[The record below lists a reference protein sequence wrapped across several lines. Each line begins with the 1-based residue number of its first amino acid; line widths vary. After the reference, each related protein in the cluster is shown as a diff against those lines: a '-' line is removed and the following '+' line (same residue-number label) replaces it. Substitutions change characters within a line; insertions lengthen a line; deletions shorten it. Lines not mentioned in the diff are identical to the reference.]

1 LRNLKVKIMTRQPHD
16 QFAKEYLEELL
27 KPLGKV
33 ERSKEIS
40 GEVRQ
45 IDIWFIPDKN
55 VSVESSGLGLLA
67 KMAQKTALFEPY
79 RNTPTETEI
88 KSCLLKLYS
97 IHSLQEREAKR
108 EKFNLDDDNLPF
120 LWILAPTFSERM
132 LKGFGATLDV
142 ENWEN
147 GIYFLPDFLKTALV
161 AINQLPKTNE
171 TLWLRVLGK
180 GTTQKLAVEELIELP
195 KNSPYRRN
203 LMDILASWRKNLEIR
218 TKLTSEERE
227 DFMNLS
233 PAYLKEKEEW
243 RIEGEL
249 KGKLEGKLEG
259 KLAEKRAM
267 IENFLLAK
275 FGNLDI
281 ELTAIIE
288 PLLQVETP
296 EVTRVLLHY
305 SKEELIARFLQS

>member
-1 LRNLKVKIMTRQPHD
+1 MTRQPHD

-45 IDIWFIPDKN
+45 IDIWFIPDKS
-55 VSVESSGLGLLA
+55 VSGETSGLGILA
-67 KMAQKTALFEPY
+67 KMAQNTALFEPY

-97 IHSLQEREAKR
+97 IHAEQEREAKR
-108 EKFNLDDDNLPF
+108 QKLTLDDNNLPV

-132 LKGFGATLDV
+132 LNGFGATLDLKS
-142 ENWEN
+142 WQN
-147 GIYFLPDFLKTALV
+147 GIYFLPNFFKTGLV
-161 AINQLPKTNE
+161 AINQLAKTEE

-180 GTTQKLAVEELIELP
+180 GTTQKLAVEELINLP
-195 KNSPYRRN
+195 KNNRYRRN
-203 LMDILASWRKNLEIR
+203 LMDILASWRKNLELR

-243 RIEGEL
+243 R
-249 KGKLEGKLEG
+249 
-259 KLAEKRAM
+259 
-267 IENFLLAK
+267 
-275 FGNLDI
+275 
-281 ELTAIIE
+281 
-288 PLLQVETP
+288 
-296 EVTRVLLHY
+296 
-305 SKEELIARFLQS
+305 

>member
-1 LRNLKVKIMTRQPHD
+1 MTRQPHD

-45 IDIWFIPDKN
+45 IDIWFIPDKS
-55 VSVESSGLGLLA
+55 VSGETSGLGILA
-67 KMAQKTALFEPY
+67 KMAQNTALFEPY

-97 IHSLQEREAKR
+97 IHAEQEREAKR
-108 EKFNLDDDNLPF
+108 QKTIIDDDNLPV

-132 LKGFGATLDV
+132 VNGFGAQQDL
-142 ENWEN
+142 ENWVK

-161 AINQLPKTNE
+161 AINQLPKTND

-180 GTTQKLAVEELIELP
+180 GKIQKSAVEELINLP
-195 KNSPYRRN
+195 PNNPYRRN

-218 TKLTSEERE
+218 SKLTLEERE

-243 RIEGEL
+243 R
-249 KGKLEGKLEG
+249 LEG
-259 KLAEKRAM
+259 KLAGKRLM

-275 FGNLDI
+275 FGNLDNELREII
-281 ELTAIIE
+281 ELLME
-288 PLLQVETP
+288 VETP
-296 EVTRVLLHY
+296 EVTRILLQDNR
-305 SKEELIARFLQS
+305 EELMARLKK

>member
-1 LRNLKVKIMTRQPHD
+1 MTRQPHD

-40 GEVRQ
+40 VEVRQ
-45 IDIWFIPDKN
+45 IDIWFIPEEN
-55 VSVESSGLGLLA
+55 RAVETSGLGILA
-67 KMAQKTALFEPY
+67 KMAQKTGLFEPY
-79 RNTPTETEI
+79 RNAPTETEI
-88 KSCLLKLYS
+88 KSCILKLYS
-97 IHSLQEREAKR
+97 IHSSQEREAKR
-108 EKFNLDDDNLPF
+108 QKSTIDLDNLPI

-132 LKGFGATLDV
+132 LNGFGAKLDLD
-142 ENWEN
+142 NWEN

-161 AINQLPKTNE
+161 AINQLPKTSD

-180 GTTQKLAVEELIELP
+180 GKTQKLAVEELIDLSP
-195 KNSPYRRN
+195 NNPYRRN

-218 TKLTSEERE
+218 TKLTSDDRE

-249 KGKLEGKLEG
+249 KGELKG
-259 KLAEKRAM
+259 KLAEKRLM

-275 FGNLDI
+275 FGNLDT
-281 ELTAIIE
+281 ELTEIIE

-296 EVTRVLLHY
+296 EVTRILLNFNRD
-305 SKEELIARFLQS
+305 ELILRFKG